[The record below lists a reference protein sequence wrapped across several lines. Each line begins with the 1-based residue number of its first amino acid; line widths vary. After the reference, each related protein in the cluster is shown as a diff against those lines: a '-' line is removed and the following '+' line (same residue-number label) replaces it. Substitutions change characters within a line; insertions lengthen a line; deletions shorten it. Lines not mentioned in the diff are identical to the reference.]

1 MHKSFLVKKVC
12 VYLLHQTNKQ
22 LEIMTNEEII
32 KANSQYELIGENAF
46 GSPIFL
52 VEEFEFGNYDVQLV
66 KIQWS
71 KTQAGYSYR
80 VPNFL
85 TGRRNE
91 LMVPVQ
97 GGLRSAR
104 KFIQSS
110 IESGTMNFW
119 TGHVAVAN
127 K

>member
-1 MHKSFLVKKVC
+1 
-12 VYLLHQTNKQ
+12 
-22 LEIMTNEEII
+22 MTNEEII

-80 VPNFL
+80 VPNFF